1 MSCAKERGCFEMS
14 NEERELQSL
23 MIEISDL
30 IEKVE
35 EVNMPTYVL
44 SDQQNNLFMLGYKR
58 CLRDLAQRVHE
69 VFWSDM
75 TRMRE
80 LGFEVENPDMLIE

>member
-1 MSCAKERGCFEMS
+1 MRFEMS
-14 NEERELQSL
+14 DEERELRSL

-35 EVNMPTYVL
+35 EQNMPAFL
-44 SDQQNNLFMLGYKR
+44 FSDQQNEFSMLGYKR

-69 VFWSDM
+69 VFWSD
-75 TRMRE
+75 TERMQD
-80 LGFEVENPDMLIE
+80 LGFEVENPDLLIQ